1 MIIIFIILY
10 CGLFLVGVQYIKKN
24 KFNDKEQRHLADNI
38 FKQNSTSKTISYFVG
53 IVEFLTN
60 IITLIYQSFRFM
72 MKQYYVESI
81 ESTIANNLNIEMIS
95 NGFSSLVERSDT
107 DSFDKTNTENITF
120 NNDLV
125 LSSINGKSQRLLLLT
140 HFYNFII

>member
-72 MKQYYVESI
+72 MK
-81 ESTIANNLNIEMIS
+81 
-95 NGFSSLVERSDT
+95 
-107 DSFDKTNTENITF
+107 
-120 NNDLV
+120 
-125 LSSINGKSQRLLLLT
+125 
-140 HFYNFII
+140 